1 MNPQI
6 AVELIL
12 AAGAALLLTR
22 DVRRAW
28 RDPLR
33 RPVTL
38 LMASLVTGWR
48 MAPRRNRNRPLCRGQ
63 LLAALGLGMEQSTT
77 ATELLA
83 TADAMGLV
91 AVGLF
96 VLSNRRE
103 PRPWR
108 ADGLTHY
115 ERRAVQRRKA

>member
-1 MNPQI
+1 MNPQV

-38 LMASLVTGWR
+38 LMASLVAGWR
-48 MAPRRNRNRPLCRGQ
+48 MAPRRNRNRPLWRRP
-63 LLAALGLGMEQSTT
+63 AARCAGPRHG
-77 ATELLA
+77 AKHLLA
-83 TADAMGLV
+83 TADAMGLA

-96 VLSNRRE
+96 ALSNRRE

-108 ADGLTHY
+108 ADDLTHY